1 MSLKVGLASR
11 GLRKQPSSLS
21 APKLFFAFAHLE
33 SRSVFYDRIYTTID
47 GVKMEAHSLIEP
59 NSWVTLRL
67 PNGTNRLLQIIPN
80 MYDFG
85 PSLVITHN
93 CSLY

>member
-1 MSLKVGLASR
+1 MQAGGFGSNRAHFQL
-11 GLRKQPSSLS
+11 QN
-21 APKLFFAFAHLE
+21 FFFFAHLE
-33 SRSVFYDRIYTTID
+33 SRPVFYDRIYTTID

-85 PSLVITHN
+85 PSLGITHN
-93 CSLY
+93 CLLY